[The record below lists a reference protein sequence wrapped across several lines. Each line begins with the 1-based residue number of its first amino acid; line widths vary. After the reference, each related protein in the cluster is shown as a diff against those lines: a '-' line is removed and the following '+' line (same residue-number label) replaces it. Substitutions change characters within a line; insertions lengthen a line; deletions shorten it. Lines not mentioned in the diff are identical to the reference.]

1 MSETMP
7 TDLYQ
12 AIIKVAK
19 NHIKGYY
26 PSDMILVENYKE
38 NAKFT
43 YFKLYRAFIIHDE
56 ECTTIV
62 NKKSLLE
69 CHGTFISVY
78 SVNKKK
84 QLISQLQLLG
94 LRAY

>member
-7 TDLYQ
+7 YELYQ

-26 PSDMILVENYKE
+26 PEDMILVECYRE
-38 NAKFT
+38 NARFT
-43 YFKLYRAFIIHDE
+43 CFKLYRAFIIRDE
-56 ECTTIV
+56 DCTTIV
-62 NKKSLLE
+62 NKRKLIES
-69 CHGTFISVY
+69 HGPFLRVY

-84 QLISQLQLLG
+84 QLINQLQLLG
-94 LRAY
+94 LRVY

>member
-7 TDLYQ
+7 LDLYQ

-26 PSDMILVENYKE
+26 PEDMVLVENYKE
-38 NAKFT
+38 NTKFT
-43 YFKLYRAFIIHDE
+43 CFKLYRAFIVRDE
-56 ECTTIV
+56 DSTTIV
-62 NKKSLLE
+62 TKRKLIESY
-69 CHGTFISVY
+69 GTFLHVY

-84 QLISQLQLLG
+84 QLINQLQLLG

>member
-7 TDLYQ
+7 LDLYQ
-12 AIIKVAK
+12 AVIKVAK

-26 PSDMILVENYKE
+26 PADMILIEGYEE

-43 YFKLYRAFIIHDE
+43 YFRIYRAFIVRDE
-56 ECTTIV
+56 DSTTII
-62 NKKSLLE
+62 NKRKLIES
-69 CHGTFISVY
+69 HGSFLRVY
-78 SVNKKK
+78 AVNKKK

>member
-1 MSETMP
+1 MSETIP
-7 TDLYQ
+7 LELYQ

-26 PSDMILVENYKE
+26 PANMILVEDYKE
-38 NAKFT
+38 NAMFT
-43 YFKLYRAFIIHDE
+43 FFKLYRAFIIRDE
-56 ECTTIV
+56 DCTTVVSKRKLIDCCGQY
-62 NKKSLLE
+62 L
-69 CHGTFISVY
+69 SVY

-84 QLISQLQLLG
+84 QLINQLQLLG

>member
-7 TDLYQ
+7 LDLYQ
-12 AIIKVAK
+12 AVIKVAK

-26 PSDMILVENYKE
+26 PADMILVENYRE
-38 NAKFT
+38 NKVYT
-43 YFKLYRAFIIHDE
+43 YFKLYRAFIIQDE
-56 ECTTIV
+56 NCTTVV
-62 NKKSLLE
+62 NKRALIESYGSGLR
-69 CHGTFISVY
+69 VY
-78 SVNKKK
+78 SVNKRK

>member
-7 TDLYQ
+7 LELYQ
-12 AIIKVAK
+12 AVIRVAK

-26 PSDMILVENYKE
+26 PADMILIENYKE

-43 YFKLYRAFIIHDE
+43 FFKLYRAFIIHDE
-56 ECTTIV
+56 NCTTVVSKRKLI
-62 NKKSLLE
+62 E
-69 CHGTFISVY
+69 CYGSYLRVY

-84 QLISQLQLLG
+84 QLVSQLQLLG

>member
-7 TDLYQ
+7 LDLYQ

-26 PSDMILVENYKE
+26 PADMILVENYKE
-38 NAKFT
+38 NTKFT
-43 YFKLYRAFIIHDE
+43 CFKLYRAFIIHNED
-56 ECTTIV
+56 CTTIV
-62 NKKSLLE
+62 SKRKLIE
-69 CHGTFISVY
+69 CCGSYLNVY

>member
-7 TDLYQ
+7 HELYQ

-26 PSDMILVENYKE
+26 PSDMILIEGYKE
-38 NAKFT
+38 NARFT
-43 YFKLYRAFIIHDE
+43 CFKLYRAFIVRDE
-56 ECTTIV
+56 NSTTII
-62 NKKSLLE
+62 NKRKLIE
-69 CHGTFISVY
+69 CHGPFLSVY

>member
-7 TDLYQ
+7 LDLYQ

-26 PSDMILVENYKE
+26 PEDMILVENYKE

-43 YFKLYRAFIIHDE
+43 YFKMYRAFIIRDE
-56 ECTTIV
+56 DCTTIV
-62 NKKSLLE
+62 SRRSLLE
-69 CHGTFISVY
+69 CHGTFLNVY
-78 SVNKKK
+78 AVNKKK

>member
-7 TDLYQ
+7 LDLYQ

-26 PSDMILVENYKE
+26 PEDMILVENYKE

-43 YFKLYRAFIIHDE
+43 YFKLYRAFIIRDKD
-56 ECTTIV
+56 CTTIV
-62 NKKSLLE
+62 SKRSLLE
-69 CHGTFISVY
+69 CHGTFLNVY
-78 SVNKKK
+78 AVNKKK